1 MIDIHSHILPGMDDG
16 ARDLYDTL
24 DMVDMAARSGVRA
37 IVATPHCNIPGAY
50 KNYFN
55 QEYVA
60 LLEKVRKAVKAE
72 RIPVQI
78 LPGMEAFATR
88 RLPELIVQRKIMPL
102 NLSRYI
108 LVEFDFGEDP
118 DFVDVVLGRM
128 LEVGARPVIAH
139 AERYEFVQEEPEL
152 VYEWR
157 KKGYAVQIN
166 KGSFQGR
173 FGRGA
178 RRTACLL
185 MDHKLVSVVASDA
198 HGSHKRTPY
207 MMDVYEEL
215 EKEYP
220 KKYLKVLFEEN
231 PRRICEN
238 RPTLG
243 LRGIPFTAE

>member
-88 RLPELIVQRKIMPL
+88 RSRW
-102 NLSRYI
+102 NLLFR
-108 LVEFDFGEDP
+108 
-118 DFVDVVLGRM
+118 
-128 LEVGARPVIAH
+128 
-139 AERYEFVQEEPEL
+139 ERL
-152 VYEWR
+152 
-157 KKGYAVQIN
+157 
-166 KGSFQGR
+166 
-173 FGRGA
+173 
-178 RRTACLL
+178 C
-185 MDHKLVSVVASDA
+185 H
-198 HGSHKRTPY
+198 
-207 MMDVYEEL
+207 
-215 EKEYP
+215 
-220 KKYLKVLFEEN
+220 
-231 PRRICEN
+231 
-238 RPTLG
+238 
-243 LRGIPFTAE
+243 